1 VTHSLGVAAAAIL
14 IIGAAVLLIINWD
27 KIAVREPDRPGV
39 ITTVSEPVVTSDST
53 ITEPDKYDQFLYY
66 SDVDMPEP
74 FAQPEITEFYYGG
87 TDGWHDEFYNLWK
100 NDFYMIDDYLQKYVG
115 EERAMEVISGYKA
128 EQLADNQAGNITRYR
143 IDDTQN
149 WYRFAM
155 DTGLTAND
163 VRRARQMA
171 DENWSESPASMV
183 QEDIFVTFGSKEK
196 IAENNKTE
204 YCISVGE
211 YVFSPRWLYYHT
223 TEDYKA
229 AGITPRTINDMLKK
243 YKTLGLT
250 DEAWAAF
257 SAKLQEYADTADPFG
272 QITDTSM
279 PRPFPEW
286 HDTDNAQFEFQ
297 WKTKA
302 VGAAMDCR
310 GRENYDEW
318 NRMCM
323 SIRTP
328 YRLDDNNNVAGG
340 IKWFGIT
347 SKEIDEYFEKR
358 NARWQ
363 ESLEQAEE
371 RGNEGAII
379 NCRNEIFSE
388 EEINA
393 LKSGNDAEI
402 IALFISDYSIWLT
415 GSNYVISPE
424 WLYYHTAED
433 YAAIGIE
440 PQMIAAKIPLFEKTF
455 TGTDNGEDLDEK
467 SWELFK
473 AKLTA
478 YAESAEITDRL
489 AVKTDSMPV
498 PFKPV
503 DSVAPGRMPFFDLWQ
518 RKFKAPDGVPMIFFD
533 EQIFPEKNTPEYQ
546 ARVNSMLDA
555 ETPYSLDNSY
565 NDLFSAK
572 ALGLTDDE
580 LRYAINK
587 RNELY
592 LAEDDYFRRDEL
604 LYSDADIEVLFS
616 GDRERIAAYFASDL
630 AIVVGENVFSPQWL
644 YYHTIDDYATAGITP
659 EAVQKLLPLYEETF
673 TGEGADMYANAWE
686 AFKRKLTNYAYR
698 ETYSFRLAEITSG
711 FDTELFEKSFY
722 GKWEKDGGSSDD
734 NGILLTYRD
743 DMFTFENW
751 IFPRGIA
758 ETDELYVMPYINCG
772 VGECYI
778 IKKDAPDVLYK
789 GWWNL
794 ASYGGGSDEKDVF
807 IINTASN
814 KYVIAN
820 RFENDRELHP
830 GDEIGVWGLYK
841 LMGNSA
847 QSAIFSQFCNETGY
861 EKSGGFN
868 GSGSFT
874 DEDGVV
880 WEIAGTKSLP
890 PTNIYY
896 IGGDGRRDLKLA
908 VKYYKQTEFD
918 AFIEQGY
925 ALPEPAEH
933 YFLLSF
939 ETGLVDGAPVCN
951 VTRTEYSL
959 PAQDDAAV
967 IIDNGIEEEASSDE
981 VTIIE

>member
-1 VTHSLGVAAAAIL
+1 MDILGGLDEKYVALAMPRSCGHSTTDDTHTATAIESVELDGKITTKDRILYWVTHSLGVAAAAFL
-14 IIGAAVLLIINWD
+14 IIGAAVLLIMNWD
-27 KIAVREPDRPGV
+27 KIAVSGNDRPGV

-53 ITEPDKYDQFLYY
+53 ITEPDKYDPFLYY
-66 SDVDMPEP
+66 SDMDMPEP

-229 AGITPRTINDMLKK
+229 AGITPRMINDMLEK

-318 NRMCM
+318 DRRCM

-478 YAESAEITDRL
+478 YAESMI
-489 AVKTDSMPV
+489 AVTK
-498 PFKPV
+498 
-503 DSVAPGRMPFFDLWQ
+503 
-518 RKFKAPDGVPMIFFD
+518 
-533 EQIFPEKNTPEYQ
+533 PEKKINLSVDTLLD
-546 ARVNSMLDA
+546 LDA
-555 ETPYSLDNSY
+555 VTADYTYKMIEDYES
-565 NDLFSAK
+565 
-572 ALGLTDDE
+572 DE
-580 LRYAINK
+580 NWQNMKEWVEKTY
-587 RNELY
+587 
-592 LAEDDYFRRDEL
+592 
-604 LYSDADIEVLFS
+604 
-616 GDRERIAAYFASDL
+616 
-630 AIVVGENVFSPQWL
+630 VGENAAELLELFRSTDYFGYPDYDVQYAGNDVCDSVIRKMFGFTSFVQYNSWEMFIFVKDGKAVGATDIMKRSGLGWIVDGNDL
-644 YYHTIDDYATAGITP
+644 YEVATTENILHIDLLTLEYDWIPIKEGYATIADINDDWLIYGNGPLHTYNRHTGEIITP
-659 EAVQKLLPLYEETF
+659 D
-673 TGEGADMYANAWE
+673 TGEWNG
-686 AFKRKLTNYAYR
+686 L
-698 ETYSFRLAEITSG
+698 YSSLMRLNGDRIEYTKEPGNGYWYDLRTGESG
-711 FDTELFEKSFY
+711 EDPDIYNTP
-722 GKWEKDGGSSDD
+722 
-734 NGILLTYRD
+734 IL
-743 DMFTFENW
+743 M
-751 IFPRGIA
+751 
-758 ETDELYVMPYINCG
+758 V
-772 VGECYI
+772 
-778 IKKDAPDVLYK
+778 
-789 GWWNL
+789 
-794 ASYGGGSDEKDVF
+794 
-807 IINTASN
+807 
-814 KYVIAN
+814 
-820 RFENDRELHP
+820 FENDKYRIHSYYNTVAEACPEEFDFSRISVTRKSDGLTKVFSFETLLDGRSGETDGKLLNNLIL
-830 GDEIGVWGLYK
+830 GDWFITK
-841 LMGNSA
+841 LSGCGRIAVNCDTGESANVSDTFGNYR
-847 QSAIFSQFCNETGY
+847 I
-861 EKSGGFN
+861 
-868 GSGSFT
+868 
-874 DEDGVV
+874 
-880 WEIAGTKSLP
+880 WSL
-890 PTNIYY
+890 TS
-896 IGGDGRRDLKLA
+896 GDGRCF
-908 VKYYKQTEFD
+908 VEFAND
-918 AFIEQGY
+918 
-925 ALPEPAEH
+925 
-933 YFLLSF
+933 
-939 ETGLVDGAPVCN
+939 
-951 VTRTEYSL
+951 TRTAHLFGLLLCYDS
-959 PAQDDAAV
+959 
-967 IIDNGIEEEASSDE
+967 AS
-981 VTIIE
+981 